1 MLKHIRIKHGLAAIV
16 VALVSLAIAHTS
28 SAGQPPTSSTGTT
41 TGKERLSDKASDDQR
56 VDNCRV
62 PADRR
67 GSKPRPDCK
76 PAGGKKQAECK
87 APG

>member
-1 MLKHIRIKHGLAAIV
+1 MLKHIRIMRGLAASV

-28 SAGQPPTSSTGTT
+28 SAGQPPTSTTGTT

-67 GSKPRPDCK
+67 GNKPRPDCK
-76 PAGGKKQAECK
+76 PAPGKKAT
-87 APG
+87 PDS